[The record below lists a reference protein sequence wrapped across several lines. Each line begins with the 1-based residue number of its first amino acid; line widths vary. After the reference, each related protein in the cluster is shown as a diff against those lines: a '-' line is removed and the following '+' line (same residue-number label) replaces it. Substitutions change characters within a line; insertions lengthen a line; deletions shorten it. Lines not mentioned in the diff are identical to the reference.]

1 MRISD
6 GSSDVCSSD
15 LAARAGDAPE
25 ASATSR
31 AARQGRFAG
40 RRRARGAR
48 RMNVATLC
56 VRRVSESD
64 ALNYHALRVQSL
76 EGMVQPIEPQVRE
89 ELETGAMGM
98 ARRLVRYGIEGT
110 RVWGVFDDETYV
122 GVLCRSRRHGERQS
136 TGK

>member
-89 ELETGAMGM
+89 ELENGAMGM
-98 ARRLVRYGIEGT
+98 ARLLVRYGIEGD
-110 RVWGVFDDETYV
+110 RKSGVWG
-122 GVLCRSRRHGERQS
+122 RSV
-136 TGK
+136 